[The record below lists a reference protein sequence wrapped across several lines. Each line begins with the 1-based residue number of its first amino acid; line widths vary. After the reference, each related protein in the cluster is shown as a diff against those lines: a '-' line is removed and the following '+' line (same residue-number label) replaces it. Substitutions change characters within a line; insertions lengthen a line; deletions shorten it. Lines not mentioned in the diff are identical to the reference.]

1 MSEDRVAPCNNSQ
14 EMFKEINSMI
24 ETFQLQ
30 MKVTKDTAILTENDE
45 IKSWWKEY
53 CEDWQLIEIISAV
66 L

>member
-45 IKSWWKEY
+45 IKS
-53 CEDWQLIEIISAV
+53 
-66 L
+66 

>member
-24 ETFQLQ
+24 EMFQLH

-45 IKSWWKEY
+45 IKS
-53 CEDWQLIEIISAV
+53 
-66 L
+66 